1 MKGALVG
8 KVGSVEARLQSCKEG
23 LLKELK
29 TILDLCAKEP
39 VYWNT
44 PILEWGSNLLSK

>member
-1 MKGALVG
+1 MHLSER
-8 KVGSVEARLQSCKEG
+8 SVVSTPGCKEG

-39 VYWNT
+39 VYWST
-44 PILEWGSNLLSK
+44 PIPEWGSNLLSK